1 MPTLE
6 IMLAQGLVE
15 HGALSSL
22 AESFQRTTIVV
33 EDFVRHI
40 DPRVAIGIVLVLIV
54 LLVRRR

>member
-1 MPTLE
+1 ME

-40 DPRVAIGIVLVLIV
+40 DPRVAIGVVLVLIV
-54 LLVRRR
+54 LLFRRR